1 MYNFIFDI
9 DDTLYQNKKLT
20 KPLSQDIF
28 HLYYLY
34 NNEKNKKKQINILE
48 KIVLRYKKS
57 FQYDYKLNQLI
68 KNIPYPIHII
78 TNSRNIHCF
87 TTLYLIGI
95 IKKCKVILTAE
106 TQQQMKP
113 YPQVYNYFEKL
124 QNNNYKNIFFDDR
137 PENLIY
143 PKKKGWI
150 TVLINDKSY
159 KTNYIDFVFP
169 DIYQALEF
177 FNKNM

>member
-57 FQYDYKLNQLI
+57 FQYDYKLI
-68 KNIPYPIHII
+68 PNI
-78 TNSRNIHCF
+78 C
-87 TTLYLIGI
+87 
-95 IKKCKVILTAE
+95 CK
-106 TQQQMKP
+106 
-113 YPQVYNYFEKL
+113 
-124 QNNNYKNIFFDDR
+124 
-137 PENLIY
+137 PENYL
-143 PKKKGWI
+143 K
-150 TVLINDKSY
+150 
-159 KTNYIDFVFP
+159 
-169 DIYQALEF
+169 
-177 FNKNM
+177 